1 MLTSGVA
8 TYLIRERRG
17 RHTRLDYLIT
27 GGAVGIIAAML
38 AVVGVRLLLL
48 AEGKAGTFTIG
59 MLIAIGVVGGAL
71 MVIIST
77 FFWFIARPDRP

>member
-1 MLTSGVA
+1 
-8 TYLIRERRG
+8 
-17 RHTRLDYLIT
+17 
-27 GGAVGIIAAML
+27 ML